1 MDIPY
6 RCGWSSLQHDLASL
20 DLVNRDAAMT
30 VAPDPDNPTTSR
42 IPTCPTGLPAAAGGT
57 GASGERGLCW
67 RCPDLDH
74 RRTPFPPPIPSV
86 PPVVPF
92 PLHASP
98 RRSVGALFRDGW
110 CAPMPRRGVVTVEL
124 VRTPP
129 LVLLGQRC
137 PAPRASGLRTTRGD
151 DVPPLPR
158 TCLLLYLP
166 HRGPRT
172 HPGLRLPDRRT
183 SAWIALRTPPGI
195 PK

>member
-1 MDIPY
+1 M
-6 RCGWSSLQHDLASL
+6 R
-20 DLVNRDAAMT
+20 LVVSIAR
-30 VAPDPDNPTTSR
+30 PR
-42 IPTCPTGLPAAAGGT
+42 IPRSHQPRRRRDRGAGSRQSHHVAHPHKPYWTPCRSRGD
-57 GASGERGLCW
+57 RGLGGEGLRW
-67 RCPDLDH
+67 RCADPDH
-74 RRTPFPPPIPSV
+74 RRTPSPPIPSV

-158 TCLLLYLP
+158 TCLLPYLP

-172 HPGLRLPDRRT
+172 HPGLRLPGRRT